1 MIFAEFGSGQVLWS
15 VLWIFMFVIWFWL
28 LVSIFGDLFR
38 DPEESGWAK
47 AGWIVFVLVLP
58 FLGVLIY
65 LIARG
70 QGMQDRAIEAAKAQ
84 QAAVDDYV
92 RTTAGAGDPADQI
105 AKAKG
110 LLDSGT
116 ISQAEFDEMKRK
128 ALS

>member
-1 MIFAEFGSGQVLWS
+1 VLWS
-15 VLWIFMFVIWFWL
+15 ILWIFMFVIWFWL

-58 FLGVLIY
+58 FVGILIY
-65 LIARG
+65 LIVRG
-70 QGMQDRAIEAAKAQ
+70 HGMQDRAIEAAKAQ
-84 QAAVDDYV
+84 QSAMDDYV
-92 RTTAGAGDPADQI
+92 RSTAGAGDPADQI

-110 LLDSGT
+110 LLDQGT
-116 ISQAEFDEMKRK
+116 ISQSEFDEMKRK